1 MKDRTNVSTRRP
13 QRRYLYGMLLTL
25 LLSGMMMGPACDRTK
40 PDNNNANQTT
50 STTANTTSAQTSQTQ
65 TSGLAKAE
73 KVEIKDVGPAA
84 PSVIML
90 GGMKGYI
97 EPCGCTLDVTAGGID
112 RVVEFIE
119 TVSGF
124 APASAT
130 VAAGNIWFER
140 PSLDES
146 EVAQATIKAEGIAKV
161 FKHLGITAVTP
172 GPTDFARGVEEY
184 KRLNAMAGVKPHGLN
199 VKIAGEALPGS
210 VVKDLS
216 GIKTGL
222 IFAVEDDLLA
232 GIDGVEVEPIAP
244 KLAAEVKRLEGEGV
258 EALVLIYQG
267 KLAGG
272 KKLLE
277 ANPRIDFVLVGEDP
291 RETDQVDAV
300 EGGGH
305 TLEVFD
311 QGRYVGVLKLY
322 DPDGGAADED
332 YANARTGSK
341 AEIEAVE
348 AQIEHVN
355 KSINKMPP
363 AAPGQEPP
371 MLVTLRERLRAL
383 EARKKEIENSAIELP
398 EGKRAFIWRAVRLDE
413 AYPEDEVFTKVLG
426 ALNADID
433 KLNRNTDFELIPA
446 KEGEPFYVGNAQCK
460 TCHADAYAFWKTT
473 NHAHALETLQK
484 VNKDFNQDCIGC
496 HVVGYNKPGGSVLGK
511 LSYKA
516 TLDGGLEIEKDLAD
530 VGCENCHGPGSKH
543 VEAAMF
549 GKHGKPG
556 NFIKNLGINEQ
567 TCMASCHVQEHS
579 PRFNYDVYRAQILGK
594 GHGGK

>member
-216 GIKTGL
+216 GIKTGM

-232 GIDGVEVEPIAP
+232 GIDGVEVEPLAP

-322 DPDGGAADED
+322 DPDGGEADED

-413 AYPEDEVFTKVLG
+413 AYPEDEAFTKVLG

>member
-50 STTANTTSAQTSQTQ
+50 STVANTTSAQTSQTQ

-73 KVEIKDVGPAA
+73 EVEIKDVGPAA

-216 GIKTGL
+216 GIKTGM

-244 KLAAEVKRLEGEGV
+244 KLVAEVKRLEGEGV

-413 AYPEDEVFTKVLG
+413 AYPEDEAFTRVLG

>member
-50 STTANTTSAQTSQTQ
+50 STVANTTSAQTSQTQ

-322 DPDGGAADED
+322 DPDGGEADED

-413 AYPEDEVFTKVLG
+413 AYPEDEAFTKVLG

-446 KEGEPFYVGNAQCK
+446 KEGGPFYVGNAQCK